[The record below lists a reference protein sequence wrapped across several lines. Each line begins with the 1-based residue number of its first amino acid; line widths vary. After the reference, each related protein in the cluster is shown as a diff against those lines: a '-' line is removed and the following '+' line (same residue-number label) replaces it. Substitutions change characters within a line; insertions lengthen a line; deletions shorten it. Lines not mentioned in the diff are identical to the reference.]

1 MAMLSIMGAAL
12 GLLLPAKAQGAEIR
26 LLASNA
32 FKPAFQDIA
41 PQFEQASGH
50 KLVATYGS
58 TGNLRATVGKGTP
71 FDVILIGT
79 SALDEL
85 IKQGKVAGSPHR
97 MARSGIGVSYRN
109 GAPKPDV
116 GTNAALKSALL
127 AARSISFNPQG
138 LSGSHMLTV
147 IDRLGIT
154 SELKPKLKMPAVSAS
169 EDVAEGLAELGVTQ
183 VSEIL
188 GFTKIGA
195 ALAGPLP
202 PELQLYTDYSVML
215 GANAQQREGAQALID
230 FLSAPALVPLLKA
243 TGLEP
248 G

>member
-1 MAMLSIMGAAL
+1 MAMLGIMAAAL
-12 GLLLPAKAQGAEIR
+12 GLLPPAEAQGAEVR

-32 FKPAFQDIA
+32 FKPAFQDIV
-41 PQFEQASGH
+41 PPFEQASGH
-50 KLVATYGS
+50 KLLITFGS
-58 TGNLRATVGKGTP
+58 TGNLRATVDKGTP

-79 SALDEL
+79 SALDAL
-85 IKQGKVAGSPHR
+85 IRRGKVAGPPLR
-97 MARSGIGVSYRN
+97 LARSGIGISYRS
-109 GAPKPDV
+109 GTPKPDV
-116 GTNAALKSALL
+116 GTAAALRAALL

-147 IDRLGIT
+147 IDRLGIAA
-154 SELKPKLKMPAVSAS
+154 EIKPKLKMPAVSAS
-169 EDVAEGLAELGVTQ
+169 EDVAAGLAELGVTQ

-188 GFTKIGA
+188 GFAKIGA

-202 PELQLYTDYSVML
+202 GELQLYTDYAVAL
-215 GANAQQREGAQALID
+215 AANAPQPDAAKALTG